1 MRKYKHA
8 KKKRKK
14 EREWEMS
21 NRVNDTA
28 RVQVKF
34 CSHFSFSRSLFL
46 VLVTSDLQLLRYK
59 AVIRI
64 TCQWRR
70 LSCFIN
76 LVYVLLSVKAR
87 TQ

>member
-1 MRKYKHA
+1 MGKYKHA

-21 NRVNDTA
+21 KKVNDTA

-46 VLVTSDLQLLRYK
+46 EQ
-59 AVIRI
+59 
-64 TCQWRR
+64 
-70 LSCFIN
+70 
-76 LVYVLLSVKAR
+76 
-87 TQ
+87 